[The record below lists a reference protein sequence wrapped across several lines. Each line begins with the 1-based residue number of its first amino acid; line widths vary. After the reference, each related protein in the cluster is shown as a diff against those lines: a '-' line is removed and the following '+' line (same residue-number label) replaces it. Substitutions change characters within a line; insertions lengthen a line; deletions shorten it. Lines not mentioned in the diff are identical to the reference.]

1 MERIFIVTNSLAGGG
16 AERSM
21 NLVANGLASRGYE
34 VHIVPINAGPEDLVR
49 AATNVMPINRPWK
62 SGIKETFFALIRFR
76 RILKQ
81 IRPDILILNC
91 ELPELFGAFFSN
103 QCKII
108 VVEHTSQPW
117 RGRTSIGVI
126 VRAILMQKSANFV
139 GVSENLR
146 MWPTRSSIK
155 TVVRNPLP
163 PEFLRMEDRSESIKE
178 QGRLIFIGRLSP
190 IKRPDI
196 FLQICEATKLPG
208 LIIGEG
214 AERFAIE
221 NWISEKKLNIQLLGN
236 VDNPWLK
243 VNSQDLLIVSSD
255 YEGDG
260 LVVVEGLAHGIPMIL
275 RDNSDLRKFGFTDS
289 NYFIDVSEAKT
300 IIQGKASFASFLV
313 PEDEVES
320 ILKPRGVNEVINN
333 WEQVISGLYNPISLA

>member
-34 VHIVPINAGPEDLVR
+34 VHLVPINAGPEDLVR
-49 AATNVMPINRPWK
+49 ATTNVMPINRPWK

-76 RILKQ
+76 RILKK

-108 VVEHTSQPW
+108 VVEHTSQSW
-117 RGRTSIGVI
+117 RGRASIGII
-126 VRAILMQKSANFV
+126 VRAILMQKSSNFV

-146 MWPTRSSIK
+146 MWPARSSIK
-155 TVVRNPLP
+155 MVIKNPLP
-163 PEFLRMEDRSESIKE
+163 PEFLRLRERSESFE
-178 QGRLIFIGRLSP
+178 QQRRLIFIGRLSP

-214 AERFAIE
+214 TERVAIE
-221 NWISEKKLNIQLLGN
+221 NWINEKKLSIQLLGN
-236 VDNPWLK
+236 IDNPWLK

-275 RDNSDLRKFGFTDS
+275 RDSSDLRKFGFPDS
-289 NYFIDVSEAKT
+289 NYFIDALDAKT
-300 IIQGKASFASFLV
+300 IIQGKASFTSFLV
-313 PEDEVES
+313 PQDEVEF
-320 ILKPRGVNEVINN
+320 ILKPRNVDEVINH
-333 WEQVISGLYNPISLA
+333 WEHLISGLYNPISLA